1 MPTWDATKIVVDML
15 SAMERRGG
23 ALSAYTTAQT
33 AFLNCVQRRT
43 GTRLAS
49 FDAALE
55 RYAGRTKTAVDAC
68 ESSGAP
74 RSGDLPALARTTMF
88 ATYQR
93 LSKQELAAM
102 RRTSSEYDLLLSTDL
117 GREFLNSVS
126 SPEIV
131 KRYAGYIA
139 QSGSGSGGVSGQAS
153 ATGFNCI
160 PRTNPSG
167 NQLNL
172 KLEALDCLIF
182 DTPHSWWRTNG
193 VALENRIKN
202 PTTWPR
208 YAFLDTAA
216 DRCTGIRPFF
226 GIGPD
231 TTGDGP
237 VPSCVKHDV
246 AYASLQEFKG
256 TSGGNEL
263 DETWN
268 PVNKYLADSKFFR
281 DIDTHDCEDP
291 SLATRISYCLLS
303 KRATANLY
311 HFGVAIINKG
321 WPIAIQDMER
331 ANYGIDERYN
341 PSFINC
347 ATPFIPGV
355 TNLIVSAARNVF
367 TAKWNFHKGCVVGLS
382 NVRFVLEDDSGT
394 LNPLLTVYS
403 AIAPASSCTKER
415 STYACTYVLPSYLVP
430 AQSISVT
437 VEPTHLRYG
446 PGKYPNPA
454 STRRR

>member
-15 SAMERRGG
+15 SAMERRVG

-49 FDAALE
+49 FDAALD
-55 RYAGRTKTAVDAC
+55 RYAGGTKTAVDAC

-74 RSGDLPALARTTMF
+74 RSGDSPALARTTMF

-102 RRTSSEYDLLLSTDL
+102 RRTSSEYDLFLSTEP
-117 GREFLNSVS
+117 GREFLGYVS
-126 SPEIV
+126 SPKIV

-153 ATGFNCI
+153 TTGFNCM
-160 PRTNPSG
+160 
-167 NQLNL
+167 
-172 KLEALDCLIF
+172 EVLDCLIF

-256 TSGGNEL
+256 TSDGNEL

-291 SLATRISYCLLS
+291 SFAARISYCLLW
-303 KRATANLY
+303 KRATASVY
-311 HFGVAIINKG
+311 HFGVAIINNKG
-321 WPIAIQDMER
+321 WPITMQDMEH
-331 ANYGIDERYN
+331 ANYRLDEFYN
-341 PSFINC
+341 PSFVGC
-347 ATPFIPGV
+347 TTPVLPRISDLMSSRSNETV
-355 TNLIVSAARNVF
+355 TLTWRFHAGCTVKIAHANFNLSRGSV
-367 TAKWNFHKGCVVGLS
+367 TQ
-382 NVRFVLEDDSGT
+382 
-394 LNPLLTVYS
+394 TVT
-403 AIAPASSCTKER
+403 PSCTTLAMR
-415 STYACTYVLPSYLVP
+415 TTCSYTYSSPNKGGYVAVYLAP
-430 AQSISVT
+430 KYH
-437 VEPTHLRYG
+437 EYG
-446 PGKYPNPA
+446 PVIYRNHLEVGVL
-454 STRRR
+454 